1 MGLWAFSQVIG
12 YIIWINI
19 DLRYQFIKWLLV
31 AAIFFVISIVDVLT
45 FLGHPAQVN
54 IFVEDASRS
63 QIDLEIFESLN
74 AKV

>member
-45 FLGHPAQVN
+45 FISHPAQVN
-54 IFVEDASRS
+54 IFVEDASQS
-63 QIDLEIFESLN
+63 QID
-74 AKV
+74 K